1 MNRTW
6 IPIALLAFAAAAGGC
21 TGAQSDKT
29 ESASGTGPAQRHAI
43 TVDGTGFHPSEIELA
58 AGRPATLVLTR
69 TTDETCAKEI
79 VIPSLDIR
87 RELPL
92 GTPVEVVLTPKDKGE
107 VRFACGMDMLTGV
120 LHVQ

>member
-1 MNRTW
+1 MRNIW
-6 IPIALLAFAAAAGGC
+6 IPTVLIAFAIVAGGC
-21 TGAQSDKT
+21 AGAKSERKET
-29 ESASGTGPAQRHAI
+29 ASETSPDQRHAI
-43 TVDGTGFHPSEIELA
+43 TVDGSGFHPSAIKLA

-92 GTPVEVVLTPKDKGE
+92 NQPVEIALTPKVKGD
-107 VRFACGMDMLTGV
+107 VSFACGMDMLSGV
-120 LHVQ
+120 LHVE